1 MTGVELSLAVV
12 TGLWPLQA
20 MALDPVACEFQT
32 VNGEDSAWAG
42 PVTDMGQGIVMQAD
56 GNASFWSSGS
66 EVKFTHCATGQTL
79 ASMSL
84 NITEHDNWTSPVNTY
99 EVMRDA
105 IAATGSFTF
114 TDLETQIRAAGGN
127 ALVYMADTEACGCAA
142 FYPELR
148 GAQVG
153 WRAE

>member
-1 MTGVELSLAVV
+1 MHLAPMTFAAALL
-12 TGLWPLQA
+12 PLQA
-20 MALDPVACEFQT
+20 MALDPMACEFKT
-32 VNGEDSAWAG
+32 VNGYDSAWAG

-56 GNASFWSSGS
+56 GNASFWSSGTLIT
-66 EVKFTHCATGQTL
+66 FTHCASGQTL

-84 NITEHDNWTSPVNTY
+84 NITEHDSWTSPVNTY

-105 IAATGSFTF
+105 IAATDSFTM
-114 TDLETQIRAAGGN
+114 TDFESRIRAAGGN
-127 ALVYMADTEACGCAA
+127 AEVYMADTGACGCAA

-148 GAQVG
+148 GTKLE

>member
-1 MTGVELSLAVV
+1 MNTLAPMTLVAALL
-12 TGLWPLQA
+12 PLQA
-20 MALDPVACEFQT
+20 MALDPVACEFET

-42 PVTDMGQGIVMQAD
+42 PVTDMGQGIVMQSD

-66 EVKFTHCATGQTL
+66 EVIFTLCATGQTL
-79 ASMSL
+79 GSMSQ

-105 IAATGSFTF
+105 IAASDSFTMAE
-114 TDLETQIRAAGGN
+114 LETRIRAAGGN
-127 ALVYMADTEACGCAA
+127 ALVYIADTEACGCAA

-148 GAQVG
+148 GTKTAWSTQ
-153 WRAE
+153 

>member
-1 MTGVELSLAVV
+1 MNTLAPMTLVAALL
-12 TGLWPLQA
+12 PLQA
-20 MALDPVACEFQT
+20 MALDPVACEFET

-42 PVTDMGQGIVMQAD
+42 PVTDMGQGIVMQSD

-66 EVKFTHCATGQTL
+66 EVKFTLCATGQTL

-84 NITEHDNWTSPVNTY
+84 NITEHDTWTSPVNTY

-105 IAATGSFTF
+105 IAASDNFTM
-114 TDLETQIRAAGGN
+114 TDLESRIRAAGGN

-148 GAQVG
+148 GGQVG

>member
-1 MTGVELSLAVV
+1 MMQSASIAV
-12 TGLWPLQA
+12 GMALWPLQA
-20 MALDPVACEFQT
+20 MALNPVACEFET

-56 GNASFWSSGS
+56 GNASFWSSGTLIT
-66 EVKFTHCATGQTL
+66 FTHCATGQTL
-79 ASMSL
+79 GSMSQNL
-84 NITEHDNWTSPVNTY
+84 TEHDSWTSPVNTY

-105 IAATGSFTF
+105 IAASDSFTM
-114 TDLETQIRAAGGN
+114 TDLESRIRAAGGN

-148 GAQVG
+148 GGKVA
-153 WRAE
+153 WRVE